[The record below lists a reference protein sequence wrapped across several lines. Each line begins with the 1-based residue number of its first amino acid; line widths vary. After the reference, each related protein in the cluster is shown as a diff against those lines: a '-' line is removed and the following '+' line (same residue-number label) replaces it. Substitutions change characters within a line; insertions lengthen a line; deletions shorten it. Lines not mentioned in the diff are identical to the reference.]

1 MSSDALRFHT
11 QDAIN
16 VTASVDI
23 WAACPDC
30 GKSLQFYSGQVCDS
44 LSLPRNVATCPC
56 GSWMLRADVA
66 ITKHSTKHSH
76 EGNSDEHGDTEN
88 ETHNR

>member
-1 MSSDALRFHT
+1 MSSDALQFQT
-11 QDAIN
+11 QEAIN

-44 LSLPRNVATCPC
+44 LQMPRNVATCPC
-56 GSWMLRADVA
+56 GSWMLRADVV
-66 ITKHSTKHSH
+66 ITKHSH
-76 EGNSDEHGDTEN
+76 EGNRDEHSDTEN